1 MQSTLARPPRA
12 GEPSRLDDWHAV
24 LQGVVARHPLDDGVR
39 LELGPDAD
47 VAGVARLAAAE
58 QGCCRFFSFAL
69 VIDTRGIA
77 LEVHAP
83 PEAAD
88 ALAAVFAA

>member
-1 MQSTLARPPRA
+1 M
-12 GEPSRLDDWHAV
+12 
-24 LQGVVARHPLDDGVR
+24 LQDVVARHPLDDGVR

-69 VIDTRGIA
+69 VIDTHGIA